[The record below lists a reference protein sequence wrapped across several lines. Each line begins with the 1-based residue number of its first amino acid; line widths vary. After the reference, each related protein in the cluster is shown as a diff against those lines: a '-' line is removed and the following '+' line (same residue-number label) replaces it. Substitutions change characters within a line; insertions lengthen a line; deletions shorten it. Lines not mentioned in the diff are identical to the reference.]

1 MPERVRANHEAGLIE
16 VESEG
21 VVTKDEN
28 ASALAEVV
36 TLSRETGF
44 FRVLADTRR
53 QAEVPSIFAIL
64 RFAESLPR
72 HLVYALIAEGAQPT
86 GEIIDLLRIM
96 INARGTRL
104 AVFGDRDAALAWLRT
119 MPRPAPAAS
128 DCALTPAGT
137 VPG

>member
-1 MPERVRANHEAGLIE
+1 MPERVRANQDSGLIE

-28 ASALAEVV
+28 AAALADVMA
-36 TLSRETGF
+36 LSRATGF

-53 QAEVPSIFAIL
+53 QTEVPSIFAIL

-72 HLVYALIAEGAQPT
+72 KLVYALIAEGAQPT
-86 GEIIDLLRIM
+86 GEIVDLLRIM
-96 INARGTRL
+96 TNARGTRL
-104 AVFGDRDAALAWLRT
+104 AVFGNREDAVDWLQQT
-119 MPRPAPAAS
+119 SRPGPGVP
-128 DCALTPAGT
+128 DCGLTCART